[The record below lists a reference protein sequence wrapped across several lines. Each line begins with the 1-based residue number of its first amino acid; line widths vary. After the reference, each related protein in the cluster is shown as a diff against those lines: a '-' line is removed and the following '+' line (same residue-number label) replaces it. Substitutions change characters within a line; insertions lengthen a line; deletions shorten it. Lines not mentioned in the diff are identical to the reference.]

1 MLKRSLLLV
10 ALIAAV
16 ARGKELRVP
25 ADYRTIQGAIDASA
39 SGDQIIVAPGTYHEL
54 LDTAGKKIVMRSSD
68 GPAATIL
75 DGENLGRA
83 ILTAT
88 HGETLATTIRGFTF
102 QNGRGTLTTACGFQN
117 ARLGGAILLLNGGIS
132 VVDCIFK
139 QNASDSVTTI
149 VAGGAICAC
158 SSSLAITDSRF
169 ERNDASYRSEE
180 NTSE

>member
-83 ILTAT
+83 ILTA
-88 HGETLATTIRGFTF
+88 
-102 QNGRGTLTTACGFQN
+102 
-117 ARLGGAILLLNGGIS
+117 
-132 VVDCIFK
+132 
-139 QNASDSVTTI
+139 
-149 VAGGAICAC
+149 AGGG
-158 SSSLAITDSRF
+158 
-169 ERNDASYRSEE
+169 ERAASVLKREAPNRGE
-180 NTSE
+180 IG